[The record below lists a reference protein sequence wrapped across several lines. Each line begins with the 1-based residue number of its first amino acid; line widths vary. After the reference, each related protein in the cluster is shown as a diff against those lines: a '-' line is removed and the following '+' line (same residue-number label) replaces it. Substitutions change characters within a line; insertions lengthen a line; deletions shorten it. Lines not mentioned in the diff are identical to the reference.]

1 MVTGTNALNTASNK
15 VIHKE
20 VEAKSEVL
28 GNKIADKIVKAKP
41 IISENSRNIE
51 EKIIPPKKV
60 K

>member
-20 VEAKSEVL
+20 VEEKSEVL
-28 GNKIADKIVKAKP
+28 GNKIADKMVKTKP